1 MLSFAVSFPVAW
13 TRMHAIREKLA
24 LFPCVPHRSEHDP
37 EDARHRRAFIQEMM
51 NRNPDAF
58 QSDLDVQSMMQS
70 YPDWV

>member
-1 MLSFAVSFPVAW
+1 
-13 TRMHAIREKLA
+13 
-24 LFPCVPHRSEHDP
+24 
-37 EDARHRRAFIQEMM
+37 M